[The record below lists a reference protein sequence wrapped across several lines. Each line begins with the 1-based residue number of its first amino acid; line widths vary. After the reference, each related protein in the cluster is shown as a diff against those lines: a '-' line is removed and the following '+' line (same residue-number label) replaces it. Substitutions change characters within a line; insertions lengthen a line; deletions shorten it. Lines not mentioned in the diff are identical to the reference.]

1 MKRNL
6 WKYTNANL
14 KSGFDS
20 EIIKIV
26 INQKDHNQHGYQLI
40 LPLVA
45 NICFKAINI
54 HNHTHSFEISAVSLI
69 SIICDFVLGLKNC
82 IYSTVFLNFNTDTFV
97 SFRSRHVSPMPSFL
111 WDSKMSL
118 KHQVC
123 TLVYGYFEIYM
134 ESSLFTWGTLRTL
147 AFKEEGLCF
156 QQSS

>member
-6 WKYTNANL
+6 WRYINANL

-26 INQKDHNQHGYQLI
+26 INQKDCNQRGYQLI

-45 NICFKAINI
+45 NTCFKAINI
-54 HNHTHSFEISAVSLI
+54 HNHTHSFEISAVYLI
-69 SIICDFVLGLKNC
+69 SIIYDFVLGLKNC
-82 IYSTVFLNFNTDTFV
+82 IYSTVFLNFNTDTLV
-97 SFRSRHVSPMPSFL
+97 CFRSKHVSPILSFL
-111 WDSKMSL
+111 WGSKMSL

-134 ESSLFTWGTLRTL
+134 EFSLFTWEDIEDT
-147 AFKEEGLCF
+147 GLYYF
-156 QQSS
+156 FLILFYF